1 MSNSGSHPA
10 ETIEALELRIE
21 ELREAIARSRR
32 LIFAGRAAAIAGPA
46 ALACQMLGVLDF
58 TPSRM
63 IAAIALGLGG
73 LVLMGSSTSST
84 AELERSLRQSESE
97 RRAAIDALE
106 LIEIADGGE
115 EPGP

>member
-10 ETIEALELRIE
+10 ERIEELELRIE

-32 LIFAGRAAAIAGPA
+32 LSLVGRVAAIAGPA
-46 ALACQMLGVLDF
+46 ALICLMLGVLDF
-58 TPSRM
+58 TPARM

-73 LVLMGSSTSST
+73 LVLMGSSKSST
-84 AELERSLRQSESE
+84 EQLERSLRQSESE

-106 LIEIADGGE
+106 LIAIEGRSE
-115 EPGP
+115 ERGP